1 MADQN
6 AVDLLTRTR
15 FYHVFGNVASEVY
28 SIDAAG
34 ADIGEFVRF
43 GRIDANV
50 QLLDSIVFIAGGGTA
65 LSTIEIGVKDVAAT
79 SQDDPDYFL
88 AATLLSAASINRRA
102 NVAPP
107 ITTDAVKEL
116 RGVIAAANSA
126 ATVLVTVVLFYKTVG
141 NL

>member
-15 FYHVFGNVASEVY
+15 MFHVFGNVAAEVY

-65 LSTIEIGVKDVAAT
+65 TSTIEIGVKDVAGV

-88 AATLLSAASINRRA
+88 PATLLSAAALIRRT
-102 NVAPP
+102 NSAPP

-116 RGVIAAANSA
+116 RGVIAVANSA
-126 ATVLVTVVLFYKTVG
+126 ATVVVTVVLFYKAVG